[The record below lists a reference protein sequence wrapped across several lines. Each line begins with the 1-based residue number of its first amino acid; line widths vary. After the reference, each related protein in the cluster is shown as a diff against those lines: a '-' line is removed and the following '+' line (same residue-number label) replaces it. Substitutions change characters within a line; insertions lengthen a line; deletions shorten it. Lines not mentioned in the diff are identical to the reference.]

1 MKKAPLPLIS
11 PKVDLVHS
19 ELFVLGSIVVI
30 TLLLMWGLSPTRF
43 LKLSNI
49 QSMAFQLPELGLLS
63 LAMMVTMVTGG
74 INLSIIST
82 ADLAGIV
89 AAIVMKAVQKPSGDG
104 ITLGLILVA
113 ILAALAVSAI
123 IGLINGYLIAFAGV
137 SPILV
142 TLGMMTFLNG
152 ISILMTK
159 GYVISGFSDT
169 FRYVGN
175 GLFLGLPVP
184 IIIFGLTLLLVA
196 VLLSRTA
203 FGFELYMLGTNP
215 IATQFSGVNNQ
226 KVLMKTYL
234 LSGLMCGLA
243 GIVMISRFN
252 SASSDYGSSYLLI
265 TILAAVLGGTSVFGG
280 FGKIQGLVLSLIIL
294 QFLSSGLNL
303 FQASSY
309 LTRAIWGL
317 VLIIVMVANY
327 YSSSTPSGK
336 KHE

>member
-1 MKKAPLPLIS
+1 MKSSIGPVGFNKIRMA
-11 PKVDLVHS
+11 HG
-19 ELFVLGSIVVI
+19 ELFILIGIAVI
-30 TLLLMWGLSPTRF
+30 TLLLMWGMSPTRF

-89 AAIVMKAVQKPSGDG
+89 TAMIMKAAQRPGGEGISLGLMLAAI
-104 ITLGLILVA
+104 LV
-113 ILAALAVSAI
+113 ALAVSAI
-123 IGLINGYLIAFAGV
+123 IGLINGYLIAVADV

-142 TLGMMTFLNG
+142 TLGMMIFLNG
-152 ISILMTK
+152 ISILITK
-159 GYVISGFSDT
+159 GYVISGFSDA

-175 GLFLGLPVP
+175 GIFLGLPVP
-184 IIIFGLTLLLVA
+184 IIIFGLILLLVA
-196 VLLSRTA
+196 LILSRTA
-203 FGFELYMLGTNP
+203 YGFELYMLGTN
-215 IATQFSGVNNQ
+215 ATATRFSGVNNR
-226 KVLMKTYL
+226 KVLIKTYL
-234 LSGLMCGLA
+234 LSGIMSGLA

-303 FQASSY
+303 FQASAY

-317 VLIIVMVANY
+317 VLIIVMVANH
-327 YSSSTPSGK
+327 YSSSSQGETRS
-336 KHE
+336 